1 MPFYMDAYI
10 RDLMI
15 RMQCQFVVYDIT
27 NLETYSVSG
36 NESKVEG
43 RNFVLKNEQKF
54 NAPGTAILRKMEDY
68 LQK

>member
-15 RMQCQFVVYDIT
+15 RMQCQFVVYDIA
-27 NLETYSVSG
+27 NLEIYSASG

>member
-1 MPFYMDAYI
+1 MTLQILRPT
-10 RDLMI
+10 
-15 RMQCQFVVYDIT
+15 V
-27 NLETYSVSG
+27 SVA
-36 NESKVEG
+36 ESKVEG

>member
-1 MPFYMDAYI
+1 M
-10 RDLMI
+10 
-15 RMQCQFVVYDIT
+15 VYDIA

>member
-15 RMQCQFVVYDIT
+15 RMQCQFVVYDIA
-27 NLETYSVSG
+27 NLETHSVSG

>member
-1 MPFYMDAYI
+1 MDAYI

-15 RMQCQFVVYDIT
+15 RMQCQFVVYDIA

-43 RNFVLKNEQKF
+43 RNFVLKKR
-54 NAPGTAILRKMEDY
+54 AKV
-68 LQK
+68 